1 MRPFPPSH
9 SYTAASLSR
18 SAVLAAC
25 LSSLSGLAWSA
36 PDAGSVLQ
44 QLESRPATNLFAP
57 QLKTPVVPTPP
68 AAGESGPVV
77 RVNAF
82 RIEGAQML
90 DAPTLQ
96 VALAGFAGR
105 ELSLTQ
111 LQEAAWVLVQTYREA
126 GWLVNAFVPQQEIDQ
141 GVVTLRVVEARLGQ
155 VRLEF
160 PQDARLPRDRIQA
173 MADAQLAVGQHVNL
187 HQVDRLLLLLDDMS
201 GVVATASFAEGAQ
214 AGNTDVRIVLGQDKA
229 INANVSLDNFG
240 AASTGA
246 SRVSANVSLN
256 NPAGWGDALQLQALR
271 TEGSQYARVAYTL
284 PVGLQ
289 GWRMGAHASHMRYHL
304 LGNFDGLQGKG
315 SAQTWGP
322 DLTVPLIRQPERN
335 LSWQLTADRKNFDN
349 IDSNYR
355 LDVLRTGFTGNW
367 FDRQFSAAQ
376 NTASVQASWGKVN
389 LTDSPNEKLDTDGA
403 RTAGVF
409 YKLNAN
415 YNREQNLTGQT
426 SWYLQ
431 AGAQWANR
439 NLDSS
444 EKLYLGGATGVRAYP
459 SNEAGGSLGATL
471 TTGLRHRLDQAW
483 TLNAFADWGRIQ
495 VYRNNAKAA
504 GGELTSVNTQS
515 LKGLGLSVNWRDMQG
530 RELSATWSRRHGS
543 NPIANPSTGP
553 DSDGTRTLNR
563 LWLSAALNF

>member
-1 MRPFPPSH
+1 
-9 SYTAASLSR
+9 
-18 SAVLAAC
+18 
-25 LSSLSGLAWSA
+25 
-36 PDAGSVLQ
+36 
-44 QLESRPATNLFAP
+44 
-57 QLKTPVVPTPP
+57 
-68 AAGESGPVV
+68 
-77 RVNAF
+77 
-82 RIEGAQML
+82 
-90 DAPTLQ
+90 
-96 VALAGFAGR
+96 
-105 ELSLTQ
+105 
-111 LQEAAWVLVQTYREA
+111 
-126 GWLVNAFVPQQEIDQ
+126 
-141 GVVTLRVVEARLGQ
+141 
-155 VRLEF
+155 
-160 PQDARLPRDRIQA
+160 
-173 MADAQLAVGQHVNL
+173 
-187 HQVDRLLLLLDDMS
+187 
-201 GVVATASFAEGAQ
+201 
-214 AGNTDVRIVLGQDKA
+214 
-229 INANVSLDNFG
+229 
-240 AASTGA
+240 
-246 SRVSANVSLN
+246 
-256 NPAGWGDALQLQALR
+256 
-271 TEGSQYARVAYTL
+271 
-284 PVGLQ
+284 
-289 GWRMGAHASHMRYHL
+289 MRYHL
-304 LGNFDGLQGKG
+304 VGNFADLQGKG
-315 SAQTWGP
+315 SAQTWGS

-335 LSWQLTADRKNFDN
+335 LSWQLTADRKTFDN

-389 LTDSPNEKLDTDGA
+389 LTDSPNAEADTVGA

-543 NPIANPSTGP
+543 NPAAQPNTGA

>member
-1 MRPFPPSH
+1 
-9 SYTAASLSR
+9 LSR

-141 GVVTLRVVEARLGQ
+141 GMVTLRVVEARLGQ

-160 PQDARLPRDRIQA
+160 SQDARLPRDRIQA
-173 MADAQLAVGQHVNL
+173 MADAQLVLGQPVNL

-214 AGNTDVRIVLGQDKA
+214 AGNTDVLIVLGQDKA

-304 LGNFDGLQGKG
+304 VGNFADLQGKG
-315 SAQTWGP
+315 SAQTWGA
-322 DLTVPLIRQPERN
+322 DLTAPLIRQPERN
-335 LSWQLTADRKNFDN
+335 LSWQLTADRKTFDN
-349 IDSNYR
+349 LALANDQATSVTTVTNYR

-376 NTASVQASWGKVN
+376 NTASVQASWGRLN
-389 LTDSPNEKLDTDGA
+389 LTDSPNAEVDTKGE

-495 VYRNNAKAA
+495 VYKNNSTADGTAA
-504 GGELTSVNTQS
+504 LTATNTQV
-515 LKGLGLSVNWRDMQG
+515 LKGLGLSVNWRDTQG